1 MYTKELLV
9 DATCSNL
16 IEPTMETLRK
26 PKHEATVGES
36 RAATEFNSKLEM
48 WLRDRFCPTSLCVG
62 CVCNGLKTLKIVRK
76 LTGNYRI
83 TLGLVSEEENKG

>member
-9 DATCSNL
+9 DATCSTL

-36 RAATEFNSKLEM
+36 RAATEFNSKLVK
-48 WLRDRFCPTSLCVG
+48 WLQDRLNPTSSVG
-62 CVCNGLKTLKIVRK
+62 CVSNGLKTLKSFIE
-76 LTGNYRI
+76 LSGNYRI
-83 TLGLVSEEENKG
+83 TLGLVPEEENKG

>member
-9 DATCSNL
+9 DATCSKL

-36 RAATEFNSKLEM
+36 RVATEFNSNLEK
-48 WLRDRFCPTSLCVG
+48 WLLDHFSPTLCVG
-62 CVCNGLKTLKIVRK
+62 CVCYGLKTLKSVRE
-76 LTGNYRI
+76 LSGNYRI
-83 TLGLVSEEENKG
+83 TLGLVPEEENKG

>member
-9 DATCSNL
+9 DATCSKL

-36 RAATEFNSKLEM
+36 RAATEFNSKLEK
-48 WLRDRFCPTSLCVG
+48 WLLDRFSPSLCVG
-62 CVCNGLKTLKIVRK
+62 CVTNGLKTLKSVRE

-83 TLGLVSEEENKG
+83 TLGLVHEEENKG

>member
-36 RAATEFNSKLEM
+36 RAATEFNSRLEK
-48 WLRDRFCPTSLCVG
+48 WLQDHLNPTSSVG
-62 CVCNGLKTLKIVRK
+62 CVSNGLKTLKSVVE
-76 LTGNYRI
+76 LNGNYRI
-83 TLGLVSEEENKG
+83 TLGLVPEEENKA

>member
-9 DATCSNL
+9 DATASTL

-26 PKHEATVGES
+26 PNHEASVGES
-36 RAATEFNSKLEM
+36 RAATEFNSKLEN
-48 WLRDRFCPTSLCVG
+48 WLLDRFKPMRVG
-62 CVCNGLKTLKIVRK
+62 CVSNGLKTLKSVVE

-83 TLGLVSEEENKG
+83 TLGLVPEEENKG